1 MYKFYWSNLQK
12 SQSGNG
18 AHHSGSHSHHQQ
30 QQQPFS
36 NSHQSRDEVWTR
48 QSNSTST
55 AMPVSSESRFGNN
68 PEPLP
73 ARSGRPGTTVRVTS
87 PSGHDRESRH
97 ANSSSQKSENK
108 SGQHHTPTGSHRV
121 LLKLRR
127 GAQAARPKSV
137 HGAEQVTIS

>member
-18 AHHSGSHSHHQQ
+18 AHHSGNQQ

-36 NSHQSRDEVWTR
+36 NYHQSRDEVWTR
-48 QSNSTST
+48 QTSSTST

-87 PSGHDRESRH
+87 PSGQDRESRH
-97 ANSSSQKSENK
+97 ATCSSQKSENK
-108 SGQHHTPTGSHRV
+108 SGQQHHTPTGSHRV

-137 HGAEQVTIS
+137 HGAEQVTLS

>member
-18 AHHSGSHSHHQQ
+18 AHHSGSHSHQQQ

-48 QSNSTST
+48 QSSTST

-97 ANSSSQKSENK
+97 ATSSCQKSENK